1 VNDRA
6 QHQVERRLRR
16 ATVRSQGVKLV
27 QFTDTHLFGSRG
39 ETLRGVDTLATLQR
53 VLAHAAPAVQA
64 ADAVLVTGDL
74 VQDDPLGYASFREC
88 FAGLG
93 KPVWCLPGNHDIPE
107 AMQSALAERPFQYCG
122 QVDCQDWRIVL
133 LDSFVDGCA
142 GGSLSANE
150 LLRLEAALG
159 SAEDR
164 RVMICVHHQPVPVHS
179 RWLDALGLENAA
191 DFLAI
196 IDRHAKSVRGVLWGH
211 VHQTYDGERNGVRLM
226 ATPSTCAQFRPR
238 SDDFAIDERPP
249 AYRSIQLLPQ
259 GRIETEITWVF

>member
-1 VNDRA
+1 
-6 QHQVERRLRR
+6 LR
-16 ATVRSQGVKLV
+16 LV

-74 VQDDPLGYASFREC
+74 VHDDPAGYGLFRQC

-93 KPVWCLPGNHDIPE
+93 KPVWCLPGNHDIPD
-107 AMQSALAERPFQYCG
+107 AMQRALLGQPFQYCG
-122 QVDCQDWRIVL
+122 QVDRSGWRIVL
-133 LDSFVDGCA
+133 LNSFLEGSAA
-142 GGSLSANE
+142 GRLPTLE
-150 LLRLEAALG
+150 LQRLENALASAADHQVL
-159 SAEDR
+159 
-164 RVMICVHHQPVPVHS
+164 VCVHHQPVPMRS
-179 RWLDALGLENAA
+179 RWLDTLGLENAA

-196 IDRHAKSVRGVLWGH
+196 IDRYPQSVRGVLWGH
-211 VHQTYDGERNGVRLM
+211 VHQADDGERNGVRLM

-249 AYRSIQLLPQ
+249 AYRRIQLLAQ
-259 GRIETEITWVF
+259 GRIETEISWVY